1 MRPPLDKGVLLV
13 VYLSCNSQAEAWNRQ
28 VINIQKSLSANPL
41 PVDITS
47 YKHLFDTLSTA
58 RKASGIRSRGKSSAK
73 RRQPSKVLPSCRFP
87 PRPGRFRG
95 ISNPSPGSLRDRS
108 LPLSKTA
115 GLLPDSLPLSK
126 TDGESS
132 EPSPLSKT
140 AGLPPG
146 SRSSSRKPTGSLRG
160 RSLSLENGRATSGF
174 TSSLE
179 NRRAVSKTFS
189 RANPVPNRIR
199 VLPGRLQTPSKHFP

>member
-58 RKASGIRSRGKSSAK
+58 RKASDIRSRGKSSAK

-108 LPLSKTA
+108 LP
-115 GLLPDSLPLSK
+115 
-126 TDGESS
+126 
-132 EPSPLSKT
+132 KT
-140 AGLPPG
+140 AGLPSG

-160 RSLSLENGRATSGF
+160 RSLSLENCRATSGF